1 MGKCKCTFNSFILP
15 PIPTLQFRKTTVVL
29 LFYISTV
36 YYIKRS
42 GEGSIYQLPLLGYMT
57 QNTKQVSLKMGK
69 FKYYLSGEDN
79 VQGTCMPSGLPSIFK
94 LFSY

>member
-15 PIPTLQFRKTTVVL
+15 TIPALQFQKTIEVL

-42 GEGSIYQLPLLGYMT
+42 GDSSIYQLSLLGNMT
-57 QNTKQVSLKMGK
+57 QNTNQISLKMGK
-69 FKYYLSGEDN
+69 FKYYLSGDHN
-79 VQGTCMPSGLPSIFK
+79 LQVTCMPSGLPSIFK